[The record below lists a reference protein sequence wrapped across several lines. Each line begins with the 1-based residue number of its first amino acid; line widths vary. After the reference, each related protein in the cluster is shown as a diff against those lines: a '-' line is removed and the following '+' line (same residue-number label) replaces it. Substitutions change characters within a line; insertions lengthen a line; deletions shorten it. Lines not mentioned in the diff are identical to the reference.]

1 MSGRPES
8 ERSDWTDLDLLTR
21 EEAHGRLLTEIAETD
36 VHLAGLGDG
45 DGDEA
50 ERELLQRRLHAL
62 HEAAEDLTD
71 RTDRTGRTD
80 LASHTDLTDRTDDS
94 KN

>member
-21 EEAHGRLLTEIAETD
+21 EEAHGRLLTEIADTD
-36 VHLAGLGDG
+36 VRLAALGAD
-45 DGDEA
+45 DEA
-50 ERELLQRRLHAL
+50 ERELLQRRLSAL
-62 HEAAEDLTD
+62 REAAEDLIGPIGPTGPTD
-71 RTDRTGRTD
+71 H
-80 LASHTDLTDRTDDS
+80 A